1 MSLSEKKTSEAPSGE
16 PRTFQ
21 KSESRRRDRKGSNL
35 EGKLLCRW
43 KDLLFPTLLL
53 GQPDPQGRSQQVGD
67 PCADS
72 EWSSGKMRARGGSLP
87 DALQMRLKF
96 LPLQLAE
103 AGKKKPSNRI
113 NTKEFTV
120 FPQRVNSVHPQW
132 YQSPGSCRRFSDI
145 HRVLTSLPSRSQND

>member
-16 PRTFQ
+16 LRTFQ

-87 DALQMRLKF
+87 DALQMRLKY

-103 AGKKKPSNRI
+103 AGE
-113 NTKEFTV
+113 KETLKQNKHQGIYC
-120 FPQRVNSVHPQW
+120 FPPK
-132 YQSPGSCRRFSDI
+132 G
-145 HRVLTSLPSRSQND
+145 